1 MSARTETPLGAV
13 LFDFDMTLVDSSYAI
28 AHCMNGLAETFDLR
42 PLTREEVLATIGLPI
57 EEAWARLWGRYD
69 PVWTE
74 EYRNRFRGVE
84 QTLLRPFP
92 GTVPVLRSLRE
103 RGLRTGVVSNR
114 RFARAVV
121 QNQGLIPLTD
131 VVVGLEDVD
140 RPKPDP
146 QSVLLALERLGVSPE
161 SSVYVGDTD
170 IDMATASAAG
180 VLGVGVT
187 TGAFDEA
194 GLLRAGADLVL
205 GDLRDLEEALGLPL
219 GETEAPRR

>member
-1 MSARTETPLGAV
+1 M
-13 LFDFDMTLVDSSYAI
+13 
-28 AHCMNGLAETFDLR
+28 
-42 PLTREEVLATIGLPI
+42 
-57 EEAWARLWGRYD
+57 
-69 PVWTE
+69 
-74 EYRNRFRGVE
+74 VE

-103 RGLRTGVVSNR
+103 RGLRPGGVSNR

-140 RPKPDP
+140 RPKPAP